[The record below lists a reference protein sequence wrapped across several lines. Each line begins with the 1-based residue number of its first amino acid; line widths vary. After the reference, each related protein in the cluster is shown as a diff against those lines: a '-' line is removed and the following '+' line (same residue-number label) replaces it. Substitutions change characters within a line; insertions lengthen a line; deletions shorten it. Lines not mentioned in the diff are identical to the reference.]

1 MKLGY
6 FFLIPLL
13 SLPTILAA
21 RDYHTFRDPDMTR
34 EFEARITGFDAE
46 SGRVSVV
53 MRDGRRG
60 AFGLDSISEE
70 DQQVVLDTAV
80 DLAVASRLDVRP
92 RERTERGARGEQGD
106 FFVVPVTAGF
116 DIEVTN
122 RNEIPVED
130 VEIRYRVY
138 FSRAVRG
145 TNERTG
151 RPEVNHVQEHV
162 EGRETLSSLAFG
174 QRVTVATQDVDLREM
189 RPKPRS
195 QCSAGGG

>member
-1 MKLGY
+1 MKTGHLL
-6 FFLIPLL
+6 LIPLL
-13 SLPTILAA
+13 CLPTVLAA
-21 RDYHTFRDPDMTR
+21 GDYHTFRDPDMTR

-70 DQQVVLDTAV
+70 DQKVVRDTAV

-92 RERTERGARGEQGD
+92 SERTERGERGEEGN

-122 RNEIPVED
+122 RNENPVEG

-151 RPEVNHVQEHV
+151 RAEVNHVQEHI
-162 EGRETLSSLAFG
+162 EGNETLSSLAFG
-174 QRVTVATQDVDLREM
+174 QRVTVETTDVDLREM
-189 RPKPRS
+189 RQKPLS
-195 QCSAGGG
+195 QCTGGG